1 MPPPLHWTPGDR
13 RSIGAGVVVDVRR
26 ISVRTG
32 CSLGLARLSAVGV
45 EVGVVV
51 AGARLSAVGVEVG
64 VVVAGAGLGAVGV
77 EVGVVVA
84 GVVGWGP
91 SGLRDEETA
100 KSLLAVLH
108 RHLGWADGR
117 APLRHGIPDPVV
129 IIG

>member
-13 RSIGAGVVVDVRR
+13 RTIGAGVVVDVRR
-26 ISVRTG
+26 ISTD
-32 CSLGLARLSAVGV
+32 CSLRRTVARLSAVSV

-51 AGARLSAVGVEVG
+51 AGARLSAVS
-64 VVVAGAGLGAVGV
+64 
-77 EVGVVVA
+77 VGVVVA
-84 GVVGWGP
+84 GVVGWSP